1 MSNKIYPQKDISK
14 IVFKK
19 RLKLLLLVNA
29 KKENKLVKK
38 IERKRRQIGREVI
51 CKSWVFSLSVLKI
64 LLTNFPWFDVE
75 KWFSWFLCLYVY
87 FSFHFFLSFF
97 FWKHTNCSF
106 RSGVTLKSMKRG
118 RIRKQVTLCCFQ
130 SNVSSLQWLQLHQ
143 LLLLQYHSQRLRP
156 CQLYQRTAWIVSSF
170 QSTNKRCISISW
182 IERTLDS
189 KTWTTTRP
197 RFSQCLV
204 VHTRDVASFWRENA
218 IAIAVILR
226 VLAKISS

>member
-38 IERKRRQIGREVI
+38 IERKRRQIGREII
-51 CKSWVFSLSVLKI
+51 CKGWFFFSLSVLKL

-97 FWKHTNCSF
+97 FWKHTNVPSVPVSHLSLWKEEGSENRSRFVVFNQTSRHYNDSSYTNCYCYSTTANGYDHVNYIRGPLGSF
-106 RSGVTLKSMKRG
+106 RL
-118 RIRKQVTLCCFQ
+118 
-130 SNVSSLQWLQLHQ
+130 SSL
-143 LLLLQYHSQRLRP
+143 
-156 CQLYQRTAWIVSSF
+156 AI
-170 QSTNKRCISISW
+170 K
-182 IERTLDS
+182 DA
-189 KTWTTTRP
+189 
-197 RFSQCLV
+197 LV
-204 VHTRDVASFWRENA
+204 FYE
-218 IAIAVILR
+218 
-226 VLAKISS
+226 

>member
-19 RLKLLLLVNA
+19 RLKLLLLANA
-29 KKENKLVKK
+29 KKENKLFKK

-97 FWKHTNCSF
+97 FWKHTNVPSVPVSHLSLWKEEGSENRSRFVVFNQTSRHYNDSSYTNCYCYSTTANGYDHVNYIRGPLGSF
-106 RSGVTLKSMKRG
+106 RL
-118 RIRKQVTLCCFQ
+118 
-130 SNVSSLQWLQLHQ
+130 SSL
-143 LLLLQYHSQRLRP
+143 
-156 CQLYQRTAWIVSSF
+156 AI
-170 QSTNKRCISISW
+170 K
-182 IERTLDS
+182 DA
-189 KTWTTTRP
+189 
-197 RFSQCLV
+197 LV
-204 VHTRDVASFWRENA
+204 FHE
-218 IAIAVILR
+218 
-226 VLAKISS
+226 